1 MTESN
6 EQSEQ
11 TRQSRKSL
19 IGFAVAVMVGAGVA
33 VLVSSA
39 TPLLEGGT
47 EAPAFELTTA
57 DGEQQV
63 TLESL
68 RGKVV
73 LLDFW
78 STSCP
83 PCVRQM
89 NDLEV
94 LREQIDEEDLV
105 ILGINT
111 EGAPAQ
117 LVADFA
123 RERGVTYPMLVDGA
137 MVSTRYRVE
146 RLPTL
151 YIIDRE
157 GMIRWSRVGFT
168 NHEELTERVREL
180 I

>member
-1 MTESN
+1 MTGTT
-6 EQSEQ
+6 QSEE
-11 TRQSRKSL
+11 TRQSRKSV
-19 IGFAVAVMVGAGVA
+19 IGFAVAIMVGAGVA
-33 VLVSSA
+33 VFVSSA
-39 TPLLEGGT
+39 TPLLEGGM
-47 EAPAFELTTA
+47 EAPAFELDQA
-57 DGEQQV
+57 DGDGPV
-63 TLESL
+63 SLESL

-83 PCVRQM
+83 PCIRQM
-89 NDLEV
+89 RDLEV

-111 EGAPAQ
+111 EGASQQ

-123 RERGVTYPMLVDGA
+123 RERGVHYPMLVNGA
-137 MVSTRYRVE
+137 MVSSRYRVE
-146 RLPTL
+146 SLPTL

-157 GMIRWSRVGFT
+157 GRVRWSRVGYT
-168 NHEELTERVREL
+168 SHRELTEAIGGL